1 MAKRLSF
8 IPGFDIPACLRQFR
22 QERSGSSAVLV
33 GLLGAVL
40 FGFTAVGVDGAS
52 FFLAKRRQQAATDL
66 AAIAAAGALAQAP
79 ARLATVMAAN
89 GYPAA
94 ALESAIGTYTPD
106 ATLAPAQRFTL
117 SATGNAVRV
126 AATTTQPFIF
136 GGAFQALLGGG
147 RSSPSSTA
155 GVPIRTEAIARKLDT
170 TAFTLGTGVA
180 SLDGGL
186 LNAVLGG
193 LLGTQISLSVL
204 DYQALAS
211 ANVDLFDF
219 GSALATRI
227 RAPGPTYGT
236 LTASAAPPAALF
248 SSLAD
253 ALGSS
258 TGAAAAARSIAA
270 ALPPSAAVP
279 LGPLIDY
286 GPAASLVL
294 GAPHPMAA
302 RVTALDVLTALV
314 RLCNGGHI
322 ATIGLGA
329 SLPGLMS
336 VQLSL
341 VVGEPVQG
349 SGYFAV
355 GPEGTVLHSAQ
366 LRLQITTQIT
376 GAGLPASLTLPLYLE
391 LAPAT
396 AAVTDIACGA
406 GAAQAVVT
414 LNVASGLA
422 AAAIGTV
429 RATSMADLSASPS
442 VDAATLL
449 DLAGLLRVSATAQAT
464 LAASGPTAVRFT
476 ADDIR
481 SGVAKSVT
489 APLSLAALL
498 DGLAAN
504 TRVSVSLLGL
514 TPPQPALPGAVQAAI
529 ATAIRPLDLAI
540 ERLLP
545 LLGLSVGIA
554 STSVTGV
561 RCSQGQLVN

>member
-1 MAKRLSF
+1 MAKRFSF
-8 IPGFDIPACLRQFR
+8 HTCIDVPAYVRQFR
-22 QERSGSSAVLV
+22 QDRSASTAVLV

-40 FGFTAVGVDGAS
+40 FGFTAIGVDGAS
-52 FFLAKRRQQAATDL
+52 LFLAKRRQQAATDL

-79 ARLATVMAAN
+79 TQLATVMAAN

-94 ALESAIGTYTPD
+94 TLESALGTYTPD

-136 GGAFQALLGGG
+136 GGAFQALLGSA
-147 RSSPSSTA
+147 RSSASFPA

-186 LNAVLGG
+186 LNAVLSS
-193 LLGTQISLSVL
+193 LLGTQISLSAL

-227 RAPGPTYGT
+227 RASGPTYGT

-258 TGAAAAARSIAA
+258 AGAANAARSIAA

-279 LGPLIDY
+279 FGPLIDY
-286 GPAASLVL
+286 GPAASLML
-294 GAPHPMAA
+294 GAPHPLAA
-302 RVTALDVLTALV
+302 RVSALDVLTALV
-314 RLCNGGHI
+314 RLCNGGHM
-322 ATIGLGA
+322 ATVGLGA
-329 SLPGLMS
+329 SLPGLTS

-341 VVGEPVQG
+341 VVGEPTQG

-366 LRLQITTQIT
+366 LRLQITTQVT
-376 GAGLPASLTLPLYLE
+376 GAGLPAALTLPLYLE

-396 AAVTDIACGA
+396 ATVADIACGA

-414 LNVASGLA
+414 LNVASGIA
-422 AAAIGTV
+422 SAAIGTV
-429 RATSMADLSASPS
+429 RPTSMADLSASPS
-442 VDAATLL
+442 VDAAPVL
-449 DLAGLLRVSATAQAT
+449 DLAGLLRVTATTQAT

-481 SGVAKSVT
+481 SGVARSVS

-529 ATAIRPLDLAI
+529 ATAIRPLDLAV

-545 LLGLSVGIA
+545 LLGVSAGIA
-554 STSVTGV
+554 TTSVTGV